1 VTDGDRIVAIRVAPG
16 NSVTFQ
22 NRDGSMA
29 FRTSPRGARIGL
41 AVLEDAAL
49 GQAGDGCE
57 TLTTYPY
64 ELTP

>member
-1 VTDGDRIVAIRVAPG
+1 MT
-16 NSVTFQ
+16 
-22 NRDGSMA
+22 
-29 FRTSPRGARIGL
+29 FRTSQRGARIGL